1 MHICLYYFL
10 ILCFYF
16 HLLFLTPLATTH
28 IFQLTVFDSIS
39 FGPACN
45 MGIIHSLQQKK
56 NCHINFNLTKCSNIM
71 VVKSMIFSLS
81 LSTCFLCSFWSDNRS
96 NIVFFSYHILI
107 NILSINYYKFV
118 TYLFTILYTESY
130 HKLQTT
136 FQNKN

>member
-1 MHICLYYFL
+1 MHICLYCFL

-16 HLLFLTPLATTH
+16 HLLFLTPLATTN

-96 NIVFFSYHILI
+96 NIVFFHYHILI
-107 NILSINYYKFV
+107 NILIINCYKFV